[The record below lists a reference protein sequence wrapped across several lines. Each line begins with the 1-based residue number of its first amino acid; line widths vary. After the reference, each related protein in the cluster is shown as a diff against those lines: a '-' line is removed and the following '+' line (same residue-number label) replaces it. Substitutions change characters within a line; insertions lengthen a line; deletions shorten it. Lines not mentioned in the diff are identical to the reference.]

1 MMTEAEEKHIRRA
14 VTDLVKRLVA
24 MGVDGDDALAEIHS
38 EIVVLAIERHGHHAV
53 IEGLA
58 RCNAAVKRQA
68 KATPVN
74 LLRLPAEGRA

>member
-14 VTDLVKRLVA
+14 VTDLVKRLNQ
-24 MGVDGDDALAEIHS
+24 MGIDADNALAVIHA

-58 RCNAAVKRQA
+58 RCHATMRRQA
-68 KATPVN
+68 KQTPMD